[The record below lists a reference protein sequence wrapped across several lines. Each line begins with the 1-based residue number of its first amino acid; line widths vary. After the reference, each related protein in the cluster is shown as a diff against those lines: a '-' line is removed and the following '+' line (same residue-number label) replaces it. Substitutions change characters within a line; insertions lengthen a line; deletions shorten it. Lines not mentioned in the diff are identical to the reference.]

1 MFELKHPYE
10 LESSDDVAS
19 EFFGKLHDVQRCP
32 ARHTLSEDR
41 PRWPPP
47 QRSTPLSL
55 EIRSVTSV
63 FDGPPHWLRGA
74 HEDPA
79 HPTVPSNVPE
89 ASAKKMHEKGD
100 TSP

>member
-1 MFELKHPYE
+1 MLLPPF
-10 LESSDDVAS
+10 LE
-19 EFFGKLHDVQRCP
+19 KLHDFQRFP

-41 PRWPPP
+41 PRWPAP
-47 QRSTPLSL
+47 QRSTPLSRG
-55 EIRSVTSV
+55 IRSVTSV

-89 ASAKKMHEKGD
+89 ASAKKCMKKD
-100 TSP
+100 TSH